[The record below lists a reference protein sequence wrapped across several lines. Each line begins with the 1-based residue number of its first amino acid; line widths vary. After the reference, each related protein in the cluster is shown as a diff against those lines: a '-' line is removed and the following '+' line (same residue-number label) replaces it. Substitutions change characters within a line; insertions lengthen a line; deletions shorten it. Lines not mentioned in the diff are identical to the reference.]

1 MNNKPIRVAQII
13 GKWVGGGVEVVIMNY
28 YRHIDRSK
36 IQFDFIC
43 DSDSTNIPYE
53 EIKQLGGKV
62 IIIPS
67 YKKIFKYSKELIK
80 ILKENKYDIVHSN
93 INTLSVFSLRCA
105 KKAGVKVRI
114 AHSHSTSNKKEW
126 KRNIIKNILR
136 PFSKVYATNYFACSQ
151 LTGRWLF
158 GNKTFDQ
165 GKVQIINNAIELDKF
180 KFNEEIRKKLR
191 KELNIDKDIIV
202 IGHVGRFVQTK
213 NHQFI
218 VSMFK
223 QYNIENPNS
232 ILLLIGQGPLEEKIK
247 KQVNDLHLSNKV
259 IFLGQ
264 RDDINNL
271 YQAMDIFVLPSLY
284 EGLGMVLVEAQAAG
298 LPCIASTKVSDE
310 VKLSNNFNFIDLND
324 SYTLWCDNIDR
335 LISKSNRNELIN
347 SKINNKYEICNEK
360 TKLISI
366 YIDLISK

>member
-136 PFSKVYATNYFACSQ
+136 PFSKVYSTNYFSCSE
-151 LTGRWLF
+151 LAGRWLF

-165 GKVQIINNAIELDKF
+165 GKVQIINNAIELDDF
-180 KFNEEIRKKLR
+180 KFNEDIRNKIR
-191 KELNIDKDIIV
+191 KELNIDRDTIV
-202 IGHVGRFVQTK
+202 IGHVGRFVEQK
-213 NHQFI
+213 NHQFL
-218 VSMFK
+218 VNVFK
-223 QYNIENPNS
+223 QYNEENPNS
-232 ILLLIGQGPLEEKIK
+232 ILLLVGQGPLESEVKNQV
-247 KQVNDLHLSNKV
+247 KQLNLLNKV

-264 RDDINNL
+264 RNDVNEL
-271 YQAMDIFVLPSLY
+271 YQAMDLFILPSLY
-284 EGLGMVLVEAQAAG
+284 EGLGMVLVEAQVAG
-298 LPCIASTKVSDE
+298 LPCIASTKVPTE
-310 VKLSNNFNFIDLND
+310 VKLSDKFCFLNLNEGGIIWSTIMENLLNNVNRKNNISTMINEKYDISKESRKLEQF
-324 SYTLWCDNIDR
+324 YIDR
-335 LISKSNRNELIN
+335 K
-347 SKINNKYEICNEK
+347 
-360 TKLISI
+360 
-366 YIDLISK
+366 

>member
-1 MNNKPIRVAQII
+1 MSKEPIRVAQII

-136 PFSKVYATNYFACSQ
+136 PFSKVYSTNYFSCSE
-151 LTGRWLF
+151 LAGRWLF
-158 GNKTFDQ
+158 GNKTYNN
-165 GKVQIINNAIELDKF
+165 GKVYVLNNAIDLEKF
-180 KFNEEIRKKLR
+180 KYKKNVRKKIRKDLGI
-191 KELNIDKDIIV
+191 EENTIV
-202 IGHVGRFVQTK
+202 IGNVGRFVTQK
-213 NHQFI
+213 NHVFLI
-218 VSMFK
+218 NMFYEYHK
-223 QYNIENPNS
+223 RNPNS
-232 ILLLIGQGPLEEKIK
+232 VLLLIGEGTLMTKIK
-247 KQVNDLHLSNKV
+247 DMVNSLNIYNSVL
-259 IFLGQ
+259 FLGQ
-264 RDDINNL
+264 RNNTNEF
-271 YQAMDIFVLPSLY
+271 YQAMDVFALPSLY
-284 EGLGMVLVEAQAAG
+284 EGLGMVLIEAQASG
-298 LPCIASTKVSDE
+298 LPCVASDNVPIEASVSE
-310 VKLSNNFNFIDLND
+310 LVKYKKLDSIDN
-324 SYTLWCDNIDR
+324 WCNAIDMC
-335 LISKSNRNELIN
+335 
-347 SKINNKYEICNEK
+347 SKIPRVCKDISNSGYDIKTESRKLEK
-360 TKLISI
+360 V
-366 YIDLISK
+366 YVDLYNGK